1 MKKNKIIIFT
11 FLICFAIFY
20 LSYIL
25 WFIIL
30 FKYDGVATYQRYT
43 INTTSEKDIV
53 SRIDHIIN
61 SKEFN
66 SYTEA
71 RYGKKIKITPD
82 SIHKKTKTL
91 YLKDINT
98 VVDIEIENN
107 MVLLTSYE
115 KAYPVRDKE
124 GYPIANEIYYKGNTS
139 LINVFEIE
147 NSFERNVLSKLG
159 NYKKHTFE
167 GLLIWYSDYFF
178 WNQFYILGI
187 FILIVACEYIITYI
201 IRKNKKYD
209 Y

>member
-1 MKKNKIIIFT
+1 
-11 FLICFAIFY
+11 
-20 LSYIL
+20 
-25 WFIIL
+25 
-30 FKYDGVATYQRYT
+30 
-43 INTTSEKDIV
+43 
-53 SRIDHIIN
+53 
-61 SKEFN
+61 
-66 SYTEA
+66 
-71 RYGKKIKITPD
+71 
-82 SIHKKTKTL
+82 
-91 YLKDINT
+91 
-98 VVDIEIENN
+98 

-124 GYPIANEIYYKGNTS
+124 GYTIANEIYYNGNTS

-187 FILIVACEYIITYI
+187 FILIVAGEYIITYI